1 MSENTQDRSKLK
13 FDLWERK
20 LLDLSARNTLLNC
33 KLKGKAVPLLVTS
46 CCDVEDCIA
55 QEKDYA
61 IVPRTDA
68 GENEDKT
75 PKIPDIELEFAKIS
89 DTAAFTE
96 VLSSAISNGKIYSP
110 LTDSELEGRMKDLYR
125 SSRTAMEEDGAGTL
139 FLACG
144 FLKWIGDEK
153 KETYYAPLILIPVDL
168 VRKFGVGKYVMRKND
183 EDVRMNV
190 TILEKLRQDF
200 DIIIPE
206 LEGELPADSNG
217 VDVKGVIETVKGSVS
232 AKAGWEVVDACV
244 LGMFS
249 FSQFV
254 MWNDMHSHREEIAS
268 NKIVKSLLEGKLAW
282 DYEDMEKK
290 APKTVAQPQPRY
302 SNNVAPN
309 TATAAPTTST
319 PRNVNPNAG
328 YEYIAPTAKS
338 KADEPWS
345 RASFFIH
352 AGILDAGLGLKLRL
366 SRQNGV
372 YITADARWLSFNN
385 KSFMHVPLMFY
396 LGGNHV
402 HFITGLSIL
411 AWSSNE
417 SSDNY
422 QFPIGLNVDIGK
434 HFGIDGLFFAPSKSS
449 HSVSLALDF
458 RIIF

>member
-1 MSENTQDRSKLK
+1 MRYFK
-13 FDLWERK
+13 FTFFL
-20 LLDLSARNTLLNC
+20 
-33 KLKGKAVPLLVTS
+33 LLVLAVSLHAAFVAVLET
-46 CCDVEDCIA
+46 VA
-55 QEKDYA
+55 
-61 IVPRTDA
+61 DA
-68 GENEDKT
+68 GIKNKV
-75 PKIPDIELEFAKIS
+75 S
-89 DTAAFTE
+89 
-96 VLSSAISNGKIYSP
+96 
-110 LTDSELEGRMKDLYR
+110 LTDRQYL
-125 SSRTAMEEDGAGTL
+125 T
-139 FLACG
+139 
-144 FLKWIGDEK
+144 
-153 KETYYAPLILIPVDL
+153 
-168 VRKFGVGKYVMRKND
+168 
-183 EDVRMNV
+183 NV
-190 TILEKLRQDF
+190 LREQAVK
-200 DIIIPE
+200 
-206 LEGELPADSNG
+206 ELPATQNYTIMTRENITEMLPPDKSIEDCEGSCIVETGKNIAADYICQARVSSFNG
-217 VDVKGVIETVKGSVS
+217 SLTLSAELYET
-232 AKAGWEVVDACV
+232 AGNK
-244 LGMFS
+244 L
-249 FSQFV
+249 
-254 MWNDMHSHREEIAS
+254 IAS
-268 NKIVKSLLEGKLAW
+268 FNGLGPNLSTLLTLIIQKSPEFFHNVKK
-282 DYEDMEKK
+282 DMEKK

-309 TATAAPTTST
+309 TATTAPTTST

-328 YEYIAPTAKS
+328 YEYMAPTAKS
-338 KADEPWS
+338 KANEPWS

-449 HSVSLALDF
+449 HSTSLALDF